1 MKTKSSFIIA
11 VIFLSLL
18 LVNLQSCETEEL
30 IMGTFTD
37 TRDGQTYETVTIGDQ
52 TWFAENLNY
61 DTPSSWLSKNLTYGT
76 SESWNYDNNPANGV
90 IYGRLYT
97 WDAALIAC
105 PIGTHLP
112 TDEEWKILEMELGMS
127 QSEADLFGWRGS
139 DEGFK
144 LKSQSG
150 WLNNGNGDNS
160 SGFDVLPAGYRYS
173 TGLFEHLGR
182 YGDCWTAT
190 EASDTTAYGRGLG
203 TGYKQVYRGKEDK
216 QGGSSIRCIKD

>member
-1 MKTKSSFIIA
+1 MKTKPSFILA
-11 VIFLSLL
+11 GSLL
-18 LVNLQSCETEEL
+18 LSLIVITQQSCKKEETTTG
-30 IMGTFTD
+30 IFTD
-37 TRDGQTYETVTIGDQ
+37 PRDGQTYETVTIGDQ

-105 PIGTHLP
+105 PEGYHLP
-112 TDEEWKILEMELGMS
+112 TDKEWKILEMELGMS

-139 DEGFK
+139 EEGFN
-144 LKSQSG
+144 LKSKSD
-150 WLNNGNGDNS
+150 WNGDNI
-160 SGFDVLPAGYRYS
+160 SGFDALPGGYRYS
-173 TGLFEHLGR
+173 TGLFEHLGT
-182 YGDCWTAT
+182 YGDWWTAT

-203 TGYKQVYRGKEDK
+203 IGYKKVYRGKEDK
-216 QGGSSIRCIKD
+216 QGGSSVRCIKD